1 MRIELH
7 FRASTSR
14 NDCDKKAREFC
25 LNNCKNN
32 FVKQRLEGEHVP
44 DIPLLR
50 YGIALALLSITPA
63 ISKWAQCSASTNSC
77 EGWEKVQSSPNNYL
91 SLSKDK
97 NKKKMV
103 KNTPTWNFPLMT
115 TKKQVGKERMA
126 VRFYLGC
133 IFSVSNHKKF
143 PRIAKG
149 KWCLFSFADLH
160 PISPK
165 KLSLPF
171 VFFFSCCGNCLIKSS
186 NDRR

>member
-77 EGWEKVQSSPNNYL
+77 E
-91 SLSKDK
+91 D
-97 NKKKMV
+97 
-103 KNTPTWNFPLMT
+103 
-115 TKKQVGKERMA
+115 
-126 VRFYLGC
+126 
-133 IFSVSNHKKF
+133 
-143 PRIAKG
+143 
-149 KWCLFSFADLH
+149 
-160 PISPK
+160 
-165 KLSLPF
+165 
-171 VFFFSCCGNCLIKSS
+171 
-186 NDRR
+186 

>member
-77 EGWEKVQSSPNNYL
+77 EGWEKVQSSPTIIYPYQRT
-91 SLSKDK
+91 KT
-97 NKKKMV
+97 KKMV
-103 KNTPTWNFPLMT
+103 KNTPTWNFLVMT

-165 KLSLPF
+165 QLSLPF